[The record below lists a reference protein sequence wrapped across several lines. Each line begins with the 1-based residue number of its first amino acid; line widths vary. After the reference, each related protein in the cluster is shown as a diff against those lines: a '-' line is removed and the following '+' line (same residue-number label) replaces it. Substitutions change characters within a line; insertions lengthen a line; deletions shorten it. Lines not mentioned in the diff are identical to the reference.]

1 MLPALDQP
9 RRQDEGAVAEGAR
22 ERSGARLSTV
32 SGQIRVVSKSRVASS
47 QTMRYGR
54 PGNEE
59 GPFHPAGALSS
70 ADGLLLARAL
80 TRVLAALLIAGVTVM
95 LLLLALSLV

>member
-1 MLPALDQP
+1 
-9 RRQDEGAVAEGAR
+9 
-22 ERSGARLSTV
+22 
-32 SGQIRVVSKSRVASS
+32 
-47 QTMRYGR
+47 MRYGR